1 MKVEYYDGTG
11 FCFWVGL
18 AIGAVVAA
26 VLCTYMWLEP
36 AMECEKYK
44 QIVAEQQA
52 IIERYKVQTDTMMQV
67 IDELSKESGE

>member
-1 MKVEYYDGTG
+1 MNDEG
-11 FCFWVGL
+11 FVWLGFFLGV
-18 AIGAVVAA
+18 VVAA
-26 VLCTYMWLEP
+26 VLCSYMWLEP
-36 AMECEKYK
+36 AMECDKYK

>member
-1 MKVEYYDGTG
+1 MEVKCSNDIGVWIG
-11 FCFWVGL
+11 FILGV
-18 AIGAVVAA
+18 VVAA

-36 AMECEKYK
+36 AMECEEYK

-67 IDELSKESGE
+67 IDELSKGDGE

>member
-1 MKVEYYDGTG
+1 MNDEG
-11 FCFWVGL
+11 FVWLGFFLGV
-18 AIGAVVAA
+18 VVAD
-26 VLCTYMWLEP
+26 VLCSYMWLEP